1 MPGILGPKKT
11 GGGNLADAKRYYE
24 LAEEYFDNRDY
35 EKSIENYNMAV
46 LLNPLF
52 SEAYFGRA
60 LAYYKLKEYDKAIAD
75 YTKTLELDP
84 KNPIIYNNRGDVYY
98 RKGDF
103 VKAIKDYD
111 KAVMLNPNYMKA
123 YYNRGLC
130 YASLEQY
137 DKAVEDF
144 SKVIELKPDFAEAYH
159 LRGLAKEYNDDLDG
173 AIEDYQK
180 ALELKP
186 DLIEAKAH
194 LDAAKAK
201 KEQSGGEGGDG
212 KEGKSDIKM
221 VERPTSTFDDVA
233 GMTKVKEV
241 IRESIIYPLQNPDLA
256 REYGKFGGGGV
267 LLYGPPG
274 CGKTYI
280 VKAAAGEIGC
290 AFINAKLSDL
300 LDMYVGNTEKNI
312 HKVFELARKNSPAII
327 FFDEVDAIGGRRGE
341 GQQSQAM
348 RMAVNQ
354 LLYEMDGVE
363 ANNQNVLV
371 LAATN
376 APWDVDPA
384 LRRSGRFTKSIYIP
398 EPDFCSRREI
408 FKIHSKKRYIS
419 RFIAW
424 TRLALATTGYSA
436 ADLKAIC
443 DDAATYPWRE
453 AQLKGHKRPINTGDY
468 IKAIWHKKSS
478 LPPWYGQA
486 NKQIGKQEEVT
497 WIDGKKH
504 VKYVESKIGPEEREQ
519 FSPLLKEIKR
529 RNGFLYK
536 VQSGVIKYFALVVMM
551 LWPTPIMEPLFDVMC
566 GVKKKKK
573 KKSAEKAVVQ
583 QPKK

>member
-1 MPGILGPKKT
+1 MADIGRRKKT
-11 GGGNLADAKRYYE
+11 SGSLADAKRYYE
-24 LAEEYFDNRDY
+24 LAEDYFDKRDY
-35 EKSIENYNMAV
+35 EKAIENYNMAI

-75 YTKTLELDP
+75 YTKVIELDP
-84 KNPIIYNNRGDVYY
+84 KNPIVYNNRGDVYY

-103 VKAIKDYD
+103 GTAIKDYD
-111 KAVMLNPNYMKA
+111 RAIMFNQNYMKA

-137 DKAVEDF
+137 DKAIEDF
-144 SKVIELKPDFAEAYH
+144 SKVTELKPDFAEAYH

-173 AIEDYQK
+173 AIDDYNK
-180 ALELKP
+180 SLELKP

-201 KEQSGGEGGDG
+201 KEQSG
-212 KEGKSDIKM
+212 KEGKKGSSDIKM
-221 VERPTSTFDDVA
+221 VERPNMSFKDVA
-233 GMTKVKEV
+233 GMDKVKET
-241 IRESIIYPLQNPDLA
+241 IREAIIYPLQDPDLA
-256 REYGKFGGGGV
+256 RQYGKLGGGGV

-280 VKAAAGEIGC
+280 VKAAAGEIGS

-312 HKVFELARKNSPAII
+312 HKVFELSRKNSPAIL
-327 FFDEVDAIGGRRGE
+327 FFDEIDAIGGRRGE
-341 GQQSQAM
+341 GEQSQAM

-354 LLYEMDGVE
+354 LLYEMDGIE
-363 ANNQNVLV
+363 ANNENVLV
-371 LAATN
+371 IAATN

-384 LRRSGRFTKSIYIP
+384 LRRSGRFTKAIYIS
-398 EPDFCSRREI
+398 EPDLKSRMAI
-408 FKIHSKKRYIS
+408 FKLHSRN
-419 RFIAW
+419 RFISKHIAW
-424 TRLALATTGYSA
+424 FRLGLATSGYSA
-436 ADLKAIC
+436 ADIKAIV
-443 DDAATYPWRE
+443 DEAATYPWKE
-453 AQLKGHKRPINTGDY
+453 AHLHGKKRPITTGDL
-468 IKAIWHKKSS
+468 IKAVKKRKSS

-504 VKYVESKIGPEEREQ
+504 IKYVESKLGPEEREQ
-519 FSPLLKEIKR
+519 FSPLIKEIKR
-529 RNGFLYK
+529 RNGLLFKIETTVLK
-536 VQSGVIKYFALVVMM
+536 NFALYV
-551 LWPTPIMEPLFDVMC
+551 PIPI
-566 GVKKKKK
+566 
-573 KKSAEKAVVQ
+573 
-583 QPKK
+583 

>member
-1 MPGILGPKKT
+1 MPGAITPQKKPK
-11 GGGNLADAKRYYE
+11 GGNLADAKKYYD
-24 LAEEYFDNRDY
+24 LAEEYFDRRDY
-35 EKSIENYNMAV
+35 EKAIENYNMAI

-60 LAYYKLKEYDKAIAD
+60 LSYYKLKEYDKAIAD

-84 KNPIIYNNRGDVYY
+84 KNPIIYNNRGDSYY

-103 VKAIKDYD
+103 VAAIKDYD
-111 KAVMLNPNYMKA
+111 KAIMLNPNYMKA

-144 SKVIELKPDFAEAYH
+144 SKVIELRPDFAEAYH
-159 LRGLAKEYNDDLDG
+159 LRGLAKEYSDDLDG
-173 AIEDYQK
+173 AIDDYKK

-186 DLIEAKAH
+186 DLMEAKAH

-201 KEQSGGEGGDG
+201 LEQGGEGGEG
-212 KEGKSDIKM
+212 GGEGKKNQIQM
-221 VERPTSTFDDVA
+221 VERPKTNFKDVA
-233 GMTKVKEV
+233 GMEKIKEK
-241 IRESIIYPLQNPDLA
+241 IRESIIYPLQNPELA
-256 REYGKFGGGGV
+256 REYGKFGGGGI

-312 HKVFELARKNSPAII
+312 HKVFELARKNAPSIV
-327 FFDEVDAIGGRRGE
+327 FFDEIDAIGARRGE

-354 LLYEMDGVE
+354 LLYEMDGIE

-384 LRRSGRFTKSIYIP
+384 LRRSGRFTDAIYIP
-398 EPDFCSRREI
+398 EPDFKSRREI
-408 FKIHSKKRYIS
+408 FRIHSKH
-419 RFIAW
+419 RFIAKHIAW
-424 TRLALATTGYSA
+424 NRLALATTGYSA
-436 ADLKAIC
+436 ADIKAIC
-443 DDAATYPWRE
+443 DDAATYPWKE
-453 AQLKGHKRPINTGDY
+453 AQLKGKKRPIKTGDFVR
-468 IKAIWHKKSS
+468 AIWKRKSS
-478 LPPWYGQA
+478 LSPWYGQA
-486 NKQIGKQEEVT
+486 NKQIGKQEEVS

-504 VKYVESKIGPEEREQ
+504 VRYIESKLGPEEREQ
-519 FSPLLKEIKR
+519 FAPLLKEIKH
-529 RNGFLYK
+529 RNGIMYK
-536 VQSGVIKYFALVVMM
+536 ISTTLIKYLALI
-551 LWPTPIMEPLFDVMC
+551 LPIPF
-566 GVKKKKK
+566 
-573 KKSAEKAVVQ
+573 
-583 QPKK
+583 

>member
-1 MPGILGPKKT
+1 MADIGRRKKT
-11 GGGNLADAKRYYE
+11 SGSLADAKRYYE
-24 LAEEYFDNRDY
+24 LAEDYFDKRDY
-35 EKSIENYNMAV
+35 EKAIENYNMAI

-75 YTKTLELDP
+75 YTKVIELDP
-84 KNPIIYNNRGDVYY
+84 KNPIVYNNRGDVYY

-103 VKAIKDYD
+103 GTAIKDYD
-111 KAVMLNPNYMKA
+111 RAIMFNQNYMKA

-137 DKAVEDF
+137 DKAIEDF
-144 SKVIELKPDFAEAYH
+144 SKVTELKPDFAEAYH

-173 AIEDYQK
+173 AIDDYNK
-180 ALELKP
+180 SLELKP

-201 KEQSGGEGGDG
+201 KEQSGE
-212 KEGKSDIKM
+212 EGKKGSSDIKM
-221 VERPTSTFDDVA
+221 VERPNMSFKDVA
-233 GMTKVKEV
+233 GMDKVKET
-241 IRESIIYPLQNPDLA
+241 IREAIIYPLQDPDLA
-256 REYGKFGGGGV
+256 RQYGKLGGGGV

-280 VKAAAGEIGC
+280 VKAAAGEIGS

-312 HKVFELARKNSPAII
+312 HKVFELSRKNSPAIL
-327 FFDEVDAIGGRRGE
+327 FFDEIDAIGGRRGE
-341 GQQSQAM
+341 GEQSQAM

-354 LLYEMDGVE
+354 LLYEMDGIE
-363 ANNQNVLV
+363 ANNENVLV
-371 LAATN
+371 IAATN

-384 LRRSGRFTKSIYIP
+384 LRRSGRFTKAIYIS
-398 EPDFCSRREI
+398 EPDLKSRMAI
-408 FKIHSKKRYIS
+408 FKLHSRN
-419 RFIAW
+419 RFISKHIAW
-424 TRLALATTGYSA
+424 FRLGLATSGYSA
-436 ADLKAIC
+436 ADIKAIV
-443 DDAATYPWRE
+443 DEAATYPWKE
-453 AQLKGHKRPINTGDY
+453 AHLHGKKRPITTGDL
-468 IKAIWHKKSS
+468 IKAVKKRKSS

-504 VKYVESKIGPEEREQ
+504 IKYVESKLGPEEREQ
-519 FSPLLKEIKR
+519 FSPLIKEIKR
-529 RNGFLYK
+529 RNGLLFKIETTVLK
-536 VQSGVIKYFALVVMM
+536 NFALYV
-551 LWPTPIMEPLFDVMC
+551 PIPI
-566 GVKKKKK
+566 
-573 KKSAEKAVVQ
+573 
-583 QPKK
+583 